1 MFEDITQ
8 KKEEKI
14 EMDNCLTCGSYVPKS
29 LIIEDGC
36 ADQSC
41 LSGLIDDINSWFSV
55 RQLSISQ
62 PPISSFSK
70 YKLGTPEETEK
81 ALDLKIKITE
91 EFNELEKNTEFYKNR
106 YKEVNRDREE
116 LAKLYGEYTDLG
128 TIEEFEDLILFKEK
142 VNQKNVIVKSRQYGK
157 TESSNFL
164 SVMEKVVAEMLK
176 EQYIK
181 EHKNNMDNSK
191 HEKHHN
197 NKEDWIDWR
206 SNIDGEC

>member
-14 EMDNCLTCGSYVPKS
+14 EMDNCLTCGSYVPKAIILNTDENLEKIGNVIYELDKENQE
-29 LIIEDGC
+29 LI
-36 ADQSC
+36 
-41 LSGLIDDINSWFSV
+41 
-55 RQLSISQ
+55 
-62 PPISSFSK
+62 K
-70 YKLGTPEETEK
+70 YRKLGTPEEIDA
-81 ALDLKIKITE
+81 ALELARKLVNK
-91 EFNELEKNTEFYKNR
+91 FNELEKNTEFYKNR

-128 TIEEFEDLILFKEK
+128 TIEEFEDIILFKEK
-142 VNQKNVIVKSRQYGK
+142 VNEIQKNVIVKSRQCGK

-164 SVMEKVVAEMLK
+164 SIMEKVMLK